1 MSIAQAHL
9 DIARERFLE
18 LMAEDPA
25 RNVTDAAQAAIQQAD
40 EFAAAYALIGYKAV
54 DQQSNVVKFKGCR
67 TCHGSGG
74 KQLDPCRVCGGAGK
88 VPA

>member
-1 MSIAQAHL
+1 MSIAQTHL

-25 RNVTDAAQAAIQQAD
+25 RNATNAAQAAIQQAD
-40 EFAAAYALIGYKAV
+40 EFAAAYTLIGYKAV
-54 DQQSNVVKFKGCR
+54 DQQSNVVKLKGCR

-74 KQLDPCRVCGGAGK
+74 KQFDPCKACDGTGK